1 MAHPK
6 FVGWSLS
13 KFPCKQYQQRW
24 QPKKGISLP
33 VVTKLY
39 PSPKRKQVHNKV
51 QRSEN
56 SGTKPSFLEI
66 EVHSQKAG
74 WDCVEAI

>member
-6 FVGWSLS
+6 LWDVL
-13 KFPCKQYQQRW
+13 YQNIPVNNNNNLGS
-24 QPKKGISLP
+24 PKRVFGLP

-39 PSPKRKQVHNKV
+39 PSPQRKQVHNKV
-51 QRSEN
+51 QRPEN
-56 SGTKPSFLEI
+56 SGPKLSFLEI

>member
-1 MAHPK
+1 MGC
-6 FVGWSLS
+6 FLS
-13 KFPCKQYQQRW
+13 KFPFKQQQQQQPW

-39 PSPKRKQVHNKV
+39 PSPQRKQVHNKV
-51 QRSEN
+51 QRLEN
-56 SGTKPSFLEI
+56 SGPKLSFLEI
-66 EVHSQKAG
+66 EVHSRKAG

>member
-1 MAHPK
+1 M
-6 FVGWSLS
+6 GCSLS
-13 KFPCKQYQQRW
+13 KFPCKQQQQQQPW
-24 QPKKGISLP
+24 QPKKGIGLP

-39 PSPKRKQVHNKV
+39 PSPQRKQVHNKV
-51 QRSEN
+51 QRPEN
-56 SGTKPSFLEI
+56 LGPKLSFLEI

>member
-1 MAHPK
+1 M
-6 FVGWSLS
+6 GCSLS
-13 KFPCKQYQQRW
+13 KFPCKQQQQQQPW

-39 PSPKRKQVHNKV
+39 PSPQRKQVHNKV
-51 QRSEN
+51 QRPEN
-56 SGTKPSFLEI
+56 SGAKLSFLEI